1 MKDLNR
7 KAFGGLLLLLISLAV
22 FLFLPAW
29 TLDYWQAWVFLAVY
43 SLSTLAI
50 TLYFMKMD
58 PKLLERRVIMGGEKQ
73 RSQKIIK
80 CFLVLTFVAVI
91 VFPAIDHRFAWSA
104 VPPPVVVAGEALVVL
119 GFVIMFFV
127 FKENP
132 FTSRIIEVE
141 AEQKVIATG
150 PYAVV
155 RHPMYAGSLVMLSGV
170 PPALGSWWG
179 LFTIIPIT
187 LVIVWRLLDEEAFLI
202 KNLPGYSEYRTRV
215 RHRLV
220 PLIW

>member
-1 MKDLNR
+1 
-7 KAFGGLLLLLISLAV
+7 
-22 FLFLPAW
+22 
-29 TLDYWQAWVFLAVY
+29 
-43 SLSTLAI
+43 
-50 TLYFMKMD
+50 
-58 PKLLERRVIMGGEKQ
+58 
-73 RSQKIIK
+73 
-80 CFLVLTFVAVI
+80 
-91 VFPAIDHRFAWSA
+91 
-104 VPPPVVVAGEALVVL
+104 VVVAGEALVVL